1 MNLNY
6 SDEQNMLREQVL
18 KFCET
23 NYDFIDREKILD
35 SDSGYSEENWK
46 QFAELGWLAVPFKED
61 NGGFN
66 FGPIELTVLFEEFGK
81 ALVVEPYL
89 SSCGYEWHYF
99 GRFKHSRKDR
109 YYRKNYFWR
118 APSISCLC

>member
-6 SDEQNMLREQVL
+6 SDEQNVLREQVL

-46 QFAELGWLAVPFKED
+46 QFSELGWLAFPASIGV
-61 NGGFN
+61 
-66 FGPIELTVLFEEFGK
+66 VLGSILFIQKLEK
-81 ALVVEPYL
+81 
-89 SSCGYEWHYF
+89 
-99 GRFKHSRKDR
+99 
-109 YYRKNYFWR
+109 YYRPF
-118 APSISCLC
+118 SLGLLISFSLVGLIRLTG

>member
-1 MNLNY
+1 MNLTY

-23 NYDFIDREKILD
+23 NYDFTDREKILKTD
-35 SDSGYSEENWK
+35 IGYDIANWN
-46 QFAELGWLAVPFKED
+46 QFAELGWLAIPFSED

-81 ALVVEPYL
+81 
-89 SSCGYEWHYF
+89 S
-99 GRFKHSRKDR
+99 
-109 YYRKNYFWR
+109 
-118 APSISCLC
+118 

>member
-35 SDSGYSEENWK
+35 SDSGYSEDNWK

-66 FGPIELTVLFEEFGK
+66 FGPIELTVLFEESSSDSDSSS
-81 ALVVEPYL
+81 L
-89 SSCGYEWHYF
+89 SSLLL
-99 GRFKHSRKDR
+99 
-109 YYRKNYFWR
+109 
-118 APSISCLC
+118 PSPVSFSTTELLLLML